1 LIHVVLDTNV
11 FSGDRKRQYGPFR
24 ALTRLCKAKKVQLH
38 VPYYVKYEF
47 ITQQAQEVRKNLRAI
62 RKAAD
67 AIGTVSAENRIGKFA
82 EDLSKEATTLRK
94 DAPNLVEQEFEAW
107 LTEIR
112 PEQYQVDPSYAVRVT
127 TDYFKGNPPFKAV
140 KNRNDIPD
148 SFVWQTVLDLKKKYK
163 PLHVVATDGGMFK
176 AADEMDGIVAHKD
189 LAKFID
195 TEECQKL
202 LRALPNEVV
211 VKNIQRAA
219 AMIEGVKDKLES
231 GLSSEIFGALD
242 GKTVFDD
249 DIPDDNNEGMIH
261 MQNEPEDVEF
271 DFEKVD
277 YYGDTD
283 IGIPFEATV
292 ECTLNY
298 AIFKGDYFSLPQE
311 KMDKISI
318 SERNEHY
325 FDADEE
331 YPIKVTGTMLIQLP
345 VDRLK
350 DPKIDDGDLQDLFD
364 EADYTLEVDEIE
376 VA

>member
-1 LIHVVLDTNV
+1 M
-11 FSGDRKRQYGPFR
+11 
-24 ALTRLCKAKKVQLH
+24 QLPH
-38 VPYYVKYEF
+38 
-47 ITQQAQEVRKNLRAI
+47 
-62 RKAAD
+62 
-67 AIGTVSAENRIGKFA
+67 
-82 EDLSKEATTLRK
+82 
-94 DAPNLVEQEFEAW
+94 DAPDLAEQEFEAW

-112 PEQYQVDPSYAVRVT
+112 AEQYQVDPSYAVRVT

-195 TEECQKL
+195 TEESQKL
-202 LRALPNEVV
+202 LKALPSQVV
-211 VKNIQRAA
+211 VNNIQRAA
-219 AMIEGVKDKLES
+219 AMVEDVKKKLES
-231 GLSSEIFGALD
+231 GLSSEIFRALD
-242 GKTVFDD
+242 GKAVFDEE
-249 DIPDDNNEGMIH
+249 IPDENNEGMIY
-261 MQNEPEDVEF
+261 MQNEPEEVEF
-271 DFEKVD
+271 DFEKVQ

-311 KMDKISI
+311 KMDNISI
-318 SERNEHY
+318 DDRNEHY

-345 VDRLK
+345 VDKLK
-350 DPKIDDGDLQDLFD
+350 DPKIEDEDLRDLFD
-364 EADYTLEVDEIE
+364 EANYSLGVDEIE